1 MKKLISFVAAIMMVT
16 TAFGQTAIDLAKKQ
30 AELNQINMK
39 MLKQKPSKQA
49 KKQAKE
55 LVKEGWKVP
64 AGAKSI
70 EQMITESQLY
80 GEELMTDETGSIC
93 KRYIMQTAIQTSG
106 SYNAGYAAAR
116 NSAQTE
122 LAAMIKTQLA
132 AAMQQ
137 SLDNSQTAAIST
149 VTVDKFNERSKAI
162 VDQVLTNTM
171 SVLAI
176 YRRANN
182 NYEVQVRL
190 AFDKKEIAARIK
202 RNMAKQLE
210 EEGDELEKIVDEIIY
225 KRL

>member
-16 TAFGQTAIDLAKKQ
+16 TAFGQTAIELAKKQ

-49 KKQAKE
+49 KKQSKE

-137 SLDNSQTAAIST
+137 SLDNSQTSTIST

-171 SVLAI
+171 TVLAI